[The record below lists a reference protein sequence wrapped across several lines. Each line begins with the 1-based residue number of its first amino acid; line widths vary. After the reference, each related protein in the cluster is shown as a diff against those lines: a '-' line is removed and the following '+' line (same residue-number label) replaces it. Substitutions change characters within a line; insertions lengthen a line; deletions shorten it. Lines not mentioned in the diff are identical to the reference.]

1 MKKIISIFIITLL
14 SSASLTAQSNE
25 TKRADKHFNKYEFV
39 EAATD
44 YLKLV
49 TDSKADTYVYSQL
62 AECYYNVF
70 NTVEA
75 EKWYA
80 KALET
85 ASDPEM
91 VYNYSQMLK
100 ANGKY
105 EESNAQL
112 DAFASMR
119 PADHR
124 ATAFREN
131 PNYLPKILEKGK
143 KFNVQNLG
151 INSEVSDFGGTIK
164 NGKLYITS
172 ARNDR
177 DSKKTYGWN
186 EEPFLDIYT
195 SNINDEGEF
204 QTPFII
210 ENNIN
215 TKYHEGIV
223 SFSPDGN
230 TMYFSRESFYE
241 KIYER
246 DPSTKY
252 KISVL
257 NLYKSVNQEGQW
269 SEAEALSLNGDNYSV
284 KNPSVSSDGAT
295 LYFASDKIG
304 GYGNF
309 DIYSAPIDENGSVG
323 EATNMGQKLN
333 TEGQEMFPFI
343 SSNNTLY
350 FSSNGHL
357 GLGGLDVFFSKIV
370 DGKVGPV
377 RNIGIPIN
385 GNADDFAFSI
395 NEENE
400 EGFVSSNRLV
410 DGENMSDDI
419 YAIKKLQPICDV
431 LMSVT
436 VRDSKTGLIL
446 EGASISIQ
454 DIEGNIFGT
463 KMSNTEGVVEYIIE
477 CDIDTKIVGS
487 KIDYESGFTLVSG
500 TSDEEVVAELL
511 ITPIDEIILANKVI
525 LNPIYFDFD
534 KSNITAQA
542 AFELDNLVQLMTKYK
557 SIVISAESHTDS
569 RGSSSYNLSLSER
582 RALSTAQYVIS
593 KGIDASRITGTGK
606 GETIPSND
614 CGGSCNEEEHQLNRR
629 SEFLIL
635 SGNPNND

>member
-1 MKKIISIFIITLL
+1 MRKIISIFIITLL
-14 SSASLTAQSNE
+14 SSAILTAQSNE

-49 TDSKADTYVYSQL
+49 TDGKADTYVYSQL
-62 AECYYNVF
+62 AESYFNVF
-70 NTVEA
+70 NTIEA

-85 ASDPEM
+85 SSEPEM

-105 EESNAQL
+105 EESNTQL
-112 DAFASMR
+112 DLFASMR

-143 KFNVQNLG
+143 RFNVQNLA
-151 INSEVSDFGGTIK
+151 INSEVSDFGGTLK

-172 ARNDR
+172 ARNSNR
-177 DSKKTYGWN
+177 KTYGWN

-195 SNINDEGEF
+195 AYVNDDGEF
-204 QTPFII
+204 QTPSII
-210 ENNIN
+210 EQNIN
-215 TKYHEGIV
+215 TKYHEGTV

-241 KIYER
+241 KVYER
-246 DPSTKY
+246 DSITKY

-257 NLYKSVNQEGQW
+257 NLYKSINQEGQW
-269 SEAEALSLNGDNYSV
+269 SEAEALSLNGDSYSV
-284 KNPSVSSDGAT
+284 KNPSVSADGKT
-295 LYFASDKIG
+295 LYFASDKTG

-323 EATNMGQKLN
+323 DATNLGQKLN

-343 SSNNTLY
+343 SANNTLY

-357 GLGGLDVFFSKIV
+357 GLGGLDVFFAKIV
-370 DGKVGPV
+370 DGKVGPI
-377 RNIGIPIN
+377 RNVGIPVN

-395 NEENE
+395 NEETE
-400 EGFVSSNRLV
+400 EGFVSSNREGGV
-410 DGENMSDDI
+410 GSDDI
-419 YAIKKLQPICDV
+419 YSIKKIQPICDV
-431 LMSVT
+431 LVSVT
-436 VRDSKTGLIL
+436 VKDHKTGLIL
-446 EGASISIQ
+446 VGAAVSIQ
-454 DIEGNIFGT
+454 DADGNIFGT
-463 KMSNTEGVVEYIIE
+463 KTSNTEGVVEYIIE
-477 CDIDTKIVGS
+477 CNIDTKLVGS
-487 KIDYESGFTLVSG
+487 KIDYESGFTLVAG
-500 TSDEEVVAELL
+500 TSEEEVSAELL
-511 ITPIDEIILANKVI
+511 LTPIDEIILANKVI

-542 AFELDNLVQLMTKYK
+542 AFELDKLVQLMTKYE

-569 RGSSSYNLSLSER
+569 RGSASYNLSLSDR
-582 RALSTAQYVIS
+582 RALTTAQYVIS
-593 KGIDASRITGTGK
+593 KGIDATRITGSGK
-606 GETIPSND
+606 GETIPSID
-614 CGGSCNEEEHQLNRR
+614 CGGRCTEEEHQLNRR

-635 SGNPNND
+635 SGNPNDQ

>member
-210 ENNIN
+210 EKNIN

>member
-14 SSASLTAQSNE
+14 SSAILTAQSNE

-49 TDSKADTYVYSQL
+49 TDGKADTYVYSQL
-62 AECYYNVF
+62 AESYFNVF

-85 ASDPEM
+85 SSEPEM

-105 EESNAQL
+105 EESNTQL
-112 DAFASMR
+112 DLFASMR

-143 KFNVQNLG
+143 RFNVQNLA
-151 INSEVSDFGGTIK
+151 INSEVSDFGGTLK

-172 ARNDR
+172 ARNSNR
-177 DSKKTYGWN
+177 KTYGWN

-195 SNINDEGEF
+195 AYVNDDGEF
-204 QTPFII
+204 QTPSII
-210 ENNIN
+210 EQNIN
-215 TKYHEGIV
+215 TKYHEGTV

-241 KIYER
+241 KVYER
-246 DPSTKY
+246 DSITKY

-257 NLYKSVNQEGQW
+257 NLYKSINQEGQW
-269 SEAEALSLNGDNYSV
+269 SEAEALSLNGDSYSV
-284 KNPSVSSDGAT
+284 KNPSVSADGKT
-295 LYFASDKIG
+295 LYFASDKTG

-323 EATNMGQKLN
+323 DATNLGQKLN

-343 SSNNTLY
+343 SANNTLY

-357 GLGGLDVFFSKIV
+357 GLGGLDVFFAKIV
-370 DGKVGPV
+370 DGKVGPI
-377 RNIGIPIN
+377 RNVGIPVN

-395 NEENE
+395 NEETE
-400 EGFVSSNRLV
+400 EGFVSSNREGGV
-410 DGENMSDDI
+410 GSDDI
-419 YAIKKLQPICDV
+419 YSIKKIQPICDV
-431 LMSVT
+431 LVSVT
-436 VRDSKTGLIL
+436 VKDHKTGLIL
-446 EGASISIQ
+446 VGAAVSIQ
-454 DIEGNIFGT
+454 DADGNIFGT
-463 KMSNTEGVVEYIIE
+463 KTSNTEGVVEYIIE
-477 CDIDTKIVGS
+477 CNIDTKLVGS
-487 KIDYESGFTLVSG
+487 KIDYESGFTLVDG
-500 TSDEEVVAELL
+500 TSEEEVSADLL
-511 ITPIDEIILANKVI
+511 LTPIDEIILANKVI

-534 KSNITAQA
+534 KSNINAQA
-542 AFELDNLVQLMTKYK
+542 AFELDKLVQLMNKYK
-557 SIVISAESHTDS
+557 SIVLSAESHTDS
-569 RGSSSYNLSLSER
+569 RGSASYNLSLSER
-582 RALSTAQYVIS
+582 RAMTTAQYVIS
-593 KGIDASRITGTGK
+593 KGIDASRITGEGK
-606 GETIPSND
+606 GETMPSVD
-614 CGGSCNEEEHQLNRR
+614 CGGRCTEEEHQLNRR

-635 SGNPNND
+635 AGNPNNE